1 MSISG
6 LAHATETLWFQKKWN
21 EVNKMHTFSSL
32 LTKPEL
38 EEVTGL
44 QNPPTSTCRQG
55 RHQTI
60 TWQRPERCTR
70 TSTLA
75 CSPTIFSSLHFL
87 LSSHNTNTLS
97 STKFKTTNHS
107 STSNRKP
114 ESQKRNRWPY
124 GQPHYIVL
132 WQKKNWSSRI
142 TQSFGA
148 PSLPRS
154 RLPPQRPS
162 PLRPARLL
170 LVEGKG
176 QHQLCSIASCKR
188 KQGTK
193 APSTSS
199 FYL

>member
-1 MSISG
+1 
-6 LAHATETLWFQKKWN
+6 
-21 EVNKMHTFSSL
+21 MHTFSSL

-55 RHQTI
+55 RRQTI
-60 TWQRPERCTR
+60 TWRPPERCTR

-97 STKFKTTNHS
+97 STNFKNTNHS
-107 STSNRKP
+107 STSTRKP

-148 PSLPRS
+148 PSLLRS

-162 PLRPARLL
+162 PLPCQAAPCRRENLP
-170 LVEGKG
+170 G
-176 QHQLCSIASCKR
+176 CSRQA
-188 KQGTK
+188 
-193 APSTSS
+193 STSS
-199 FYL
+199 KALLNAKENTGHKGTLNE